1 MDWAP
6 IGAQS
11 QRQPSETMDM
21 LSCIIADEPTYAPH
35 DLSQVLE
42 TIDDAYPILPV
53 DAGFSRLADIVAQ
66 R

>member
-1 MDWAP
+1 
-6 IGAQS
+6 
-11 QRQPSETMDM
+11 M
-21 LSCIIADEPTYAPH
+21 LSCIIADEPTNAPH

-42 TIDDAYPILPV
+42 TIDDAYPTLPV